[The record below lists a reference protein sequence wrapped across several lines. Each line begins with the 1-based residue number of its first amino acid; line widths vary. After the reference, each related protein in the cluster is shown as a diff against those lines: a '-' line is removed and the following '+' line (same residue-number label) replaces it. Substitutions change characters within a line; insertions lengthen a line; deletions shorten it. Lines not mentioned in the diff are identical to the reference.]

1 MAEPQVVQ
9 GLRTCTAEGCTGA
22 IIKGQELCLAHV
34 DEQVRAEFIAALKPG
49 ASLDLRGTTISA
61 ELLARLIKALTGED
75 GVPLLGRARFDG
87 TRFDGDVVFTGA
99 RFSRGVRFG
108 GAHFSGA
115 AFFNS
120 VHFTSTAEFAA
131 AHFGGAAFFTGT
143 RFDNFAEFDEAR
155 FGRSVRFDEAQFGG
169 VTSFDEAEIRGEA
182 PFAQAQVKKDLT
194 FRDTS
199 FDVGKLGPLLVGSS
213 LVLRGARFHQSV
225 LIEVVTPRLSCALT
239 IFEGTATL
247 RVRWAE
253 VVLDGAVFS
262 QPSTLSSDETFKGVL
277 PDWGDEALIS
287 QSTLRIARQDP
298 KPRLLSLRGVDVRN
312 LVLSDVDLGFCIF
325 QGAHHLDQLRIEGPR
340 PFLGTPNG
348 WKWGRVGGQGPPLWR
363 WTSRQT
369 LEEER
374 EWRAARTLRIG
385 PNGRLHP
392 QVRDWLTIPPASLEW
407 LEARTRQPIRRLGP
421 DHVAT
426 LYRALRKAQEDSK
439 NEPGAAD
446 FYYGEMEM
454 RRLAPETPR
463 SERVILT
470 LYWLVSGYGLRGLR
484 ALFSLLVLVIAMA
497 ILFHWIGFSGDPPEP
512 WFWGSV
518 LYAGKMTLSIPS
530 QEKLTA
536 WGEVLRIVLRL
547 TGPLLLALTLLSV
560 RNRVKR

>member
-1 MAEPQVVQ
+1 MAEPQVFQ
-9 GLRTCTAEGCTGA
+9 RLRMCTVEGCTG
-22 IIKGQELCLAHV
+22 IPVKGQELCLAHV
-34 DEQVRAEFIAALKPG
+34 DELVRVEFISALKPG
-49 ASLDLRGTTISA
+49 ASLDLRGTTIST
-61 ELLARLIKALTGED
+61 ELLARLLKALAGED
-75 GVPLLGRARFDG
+75 GLPVLGRARFDG
-87 TRFDGDVVFTGA
+87 TCFDGDAVFSGA
-99 RFSRGVRFG
+99 RFNRGVRFG
-108 GAHFSGA
+108 RAHFSGA
-115 AFFNS
+115 AFFLD
-120 VHFTSTAEFAA
+120 VHFASTAEFGEAQ
-131 AHFGGAAFFTGT
+131 FGGAAFFT
-143 RFDNFAEFDEAR
+143 RAQFHAAAEFGEAR
-155 FGRSVRFDEAQFGG
+155 FDRSARFDEAQFGG
-169 VTSFDEAEIRGEA
+169 VASFDEAEIRGEA
-182 PFAQAQVKKDLT
+182 PFAQAQFKSDLT
-194 FRDTS
+194 FRDTR
-199 FDVGKLGPLLVGSS
+199 FDVGRLGPLLVGSS
-213 LVLRGARFHQSV
+213 LVLRGARFDQSL

-239 IFEGTATL
+239 TFAGTATL

-262 QPSTLSSDETFKGVL
+262 QPSTLSSAEAFKGLL
-277 PDWGDEALIS
+277 PDWGDAALLS
-287 QSTLRIARQDP
+287 QSTLRIAREDP

-312 LVLSDVDLGFCIF
+312 LVLNDVDLGFCLF

-340 PFLGTPNG
+340 PFLGTPDG
-348 WKWGRVGGQGPPLWR
+348 WRWGRVGGQGSPLWR

-374 EWRAARTLRIG
+374 EWRAARSLPIG

-392 QVRDWLTIPPASLEW
+392 QVRGWLTIPASSLEW

-454 RRLAPETPR
+454 RRLAPETPW

-484 ALFSLLVLVIAMA
+484 ALFSLFVLVIVLGV
-497 ILFHWIGFSGDPPEP
+497 LFHRVGFSGQSPEP
-512 WFWGSV
+512 WFWGSL
-518 LYAGKMTLSIPS
+518 LYAGKTTLSIPS
-530 QEKLTA
+530 QENLSA
-536 WGEVLRIVLRL
+536 WGEVLRIILRL
-547 TGPLLLALTLLSV
+547 TGPVLLALTVLSV